1 MQAFNSSMFSCQ
13 NFSFLTKRI
22 LLAKQK
28 ARKAIDNARVILNKI
43 HLALFKARG
52 GGDSYMKQT
61 GMLVGNFEFNP

>member
-28 ARKAIDNARVILNKI
+28 AKKAIDNARVILNKI
-43 HLALFKARG
+43 HLALFKVSLRRLFPTFILG
-52 GGDSYMKQT
+52 I
-61 GMLVGNFEFNP
+61 